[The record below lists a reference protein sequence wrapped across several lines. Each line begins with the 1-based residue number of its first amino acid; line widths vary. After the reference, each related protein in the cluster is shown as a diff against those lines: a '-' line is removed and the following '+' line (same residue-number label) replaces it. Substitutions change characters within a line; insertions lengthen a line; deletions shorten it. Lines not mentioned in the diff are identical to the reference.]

1 MLNAARVETVKF
13 GVRVMHDCRK
23 LENSLVDLVFDELDT
38 DEKQCLLAEVES
50 CVGCLREYRSMTET
64 LLVFDQSVE
73 ASSPDESFWPQHHAA
88 LRQRLEIGALPA
100 KTKRTSL
107 WKRLLTAKLPVPV
120 PVAAVIAI
128 MLLTSSVIALRQSK
142 VEVISPTSQT
152 LSANTTTPEI
162 IEVPVIREKIVT
174 RTVYVE
180 KRERQN
186 TRALPQATVA
196 PRDEYSL
203 TARNSLRES
212 GQGNLFTHV
221 NLTDFQ
227 PPDEIKIRIIKR
239 RNTDE
244 K

>member
-1 MLNAARVETVKF
+1 
-13 GVRVMHDCRK
+13 MHDCRK
-23 LENSLVDLVFDELDT
+23 LENSLVDLVFDELET
-38 DEKQCLLAEVES
+38 DEKQYLLAEIES
-50 CVGCLREYRSMTET
+50 CVGCLREYRTMTET

-88 LRQRLEIGALPA
+88 LRQRLETDALPA

-142 VEVISPTSQT
+142 VEVIPAAPQA
-152 LSANTTTPEI
+152 LSATTTPEI

-180 KRERQN
+180 KSARQN
-186 TRALPQATVA
+186 NRMLPQATVA

-239 RNTDE
+239 GNTDE

>member
-1 MLNAARVETVKF
+1 
-13 GVRVMHDCRK
+13 MHDCRK
-23 LENSLVDLVFDELDT
+23 LESSLVDLVFDELGA
-38 DEKQCLLAEVES
+38 DEKQYLLAELES
-50 CVGCLREYRSMTET
+50 CVGCLSEYRTMTET

-73 ASSPDESFWPQHHAA
+73 ASSPDESYWPQHHAA
-88 LRQRLEIGALPA
+88 LRQRLETYALPA
-100 KTKRTSL
+100 KTKRDSL

-128 MLLTSSVIALRQSK
+128 VLLTSSVIALRQSK
-142 VEVISPTSQT
+142 VEVNPTAPQT
-152 LSANTTTPEI
+152 LSATTTTPEI
-162 IEVPVIREKIVT
+162 IEVPVIREKVVT

-180 KRERQN
+180 R
-186 TRALPQATVA
+186 RARGNVRAFPQATIA
-196 PRDEYSL
+196 PRDGYSL
-203 TARNSLRES
+203 MARNSAKES

-239 RNTDE
+239 RNTNE

>member
-1 MLNAARVETVKF
+1 
-13 GVRVMHDCRK
+13 MHDCRK
-23 LENSLVDLVFDELDT
+23 LENSLVDLVFDELEA
-38 DEKQCLLAEVES
+38 DEKQYLLAELGS
-50 CVGCLREYRSMTET
+50 CAGCLGEYRSMTDA

-73 ASSPDESFWPQHHAA
+73 ASLPDESYWPKHHAA
-88 LRQRLEIGALPA
+88 LRQCLETHALPA
-100 KTKRTSL
+100 KTKRESL
-107 WKRLLTAKLPVPV
+107 WKRLLMAKLPVPV

-142 VEVISPTSQT
+142 AEAVTPAPQALSTS
-152 LSANTTTPEI
+152 TTIPQI
-162 IEVPVIREKIVT
+162 IEVPVIRERVVT
-174 RTVYVE
+174 RTVFVE
-180 KRERQN
+180 KRAREN
-186 TRALPQATVA
+186 VRALRQATA
-196 PRDEYSL
+196 SPHDEYAL
-203 TARNSLRES
+203 TARNNAKEN